1 LAGRCGFSDEGG
13 AVVTDVHWGTF
24 HLDTPHWNALK
35 FIDPLMRQN
44 RPIPYELFDP
54 GDDNDFQIIGRPR
67 DTDLIV
73 TVVCVPV
80 AEHRT
85 WVSVIACGP
94 DGHAAEL
101 ERNSLRQK
109 IIDLRLN

>member
-1 LAGRCGFSDEGG
+1 MTA
-13 AVVTDVHWGTF
+13 AHWGTF
-24 HLDTPHWNALK
+24 TLNTPHWNALK

-44 RPIPYELFDP
+44 REAPYTLFDP
-54 GDDNDFQIIGRPR
+54 GDDNDYQIIGRPAGK
-67 DTDLIV
+67 DLIV

-80 AEHRT
+80 EPHKT

-94 DGHAAEL
+94 DSHVAEQ

-109 IIDLRLN
+109 IIDLRLT